1 MTDAL
6 AASTTPPAEILALL
20 SLLCPE
26 VVRDIEQNWDAPV
39 SEYARHLWR
48 PVARPASGPAIAA
61 RSILREV
68 LHDRLGTLMQPEEA
82 RKAIEEF
89 EQRPVIQS
97 GLHCLLLMDRITFDA
112 LLLAW
117 LGAVENG
124 LSAFVGFVGTTMT
137 METTGREGP
146 GWLDV
151 GGDKVNLF
159 GMGRHK
165 LCRKSVCAAGPV
177 SLNRSALEAAGDE
190 IDASRWLGRLL
201 GSAEKKFPTAADAL
215 TSLNEDLVAEWD
227 RSATARP
234 VFIDDRLAA
243 VALARHLEDD
253 GSILTKLL
261 TDPQRRQRLD
271 HALEEAASGPFGRF
285 LPNAT
290 DYFWGI
296 REERV
301 RKLVVENGRLIEPER
316 PNGVLV
322 PLEREPLRQALL
334 DGVLLPNLFLMFLVL
349 AIVPRV
355 RVLGGLRQV
364 GYVALFHS
372 ILLAALDENVPE
384 ERNLAKELQVRENAW
399 GMRVIDEQISVREQL
414 AGLPAGE
421 LFPELLR
428 QYRSRTFA
436 EVTDNLKLVR
446 ENARW
451 RKLARSKAAGEF

>member
-6 AASTTPPAEILALL
+6 AASTTPPAEILAVL

-26 VVRDIEQNWDAPV
+26 VVRDIEQNWNKPV

-48 PVARPASGPAIAA
+48 PVAQPASTPAIAA
-61 RSILREV
+61 RSILCEV
-68 LHDRLGTLMQPEEA
+68 LQDRLGALMHPEKA

-89 EQRPVIQS
+89 ERRPVIQS

-117 LGAVENG
+117 LGASESG
-124 LSAFVGFVGTTMT
+124 LSAFFGFVGTTMT
-137 METTGREGP
+137 METIGREGP

-151 GGDKVNLF
+151 GGDKINLF

-177 SLNRSALEAAGDE
+177 SLNRRALEATGDE
-190 IDASRWLGRLL
+190 TDASRWLGTLL
-201 GSAEKKFPTAADAL
+201 ASADRKFPTAADAL
-215 TSLNEDLVAEWD
+215 TTLNENLVADWD
-227 RSATARP
+227 RSGATRP

-253 GSILTKLL
+253 DSILTKLL
-261 TDPQRRQRLD
+261 TNPQRRQRLD
-271 HALEEAASGPFGRF
+271 HALQEASSGPFGRF

-290 DYFWGI
+290 DYFWGV

-301 RKLVVENGRLIEPER
+301 RKLVIENGSLIEQER
-316 PNGVLV
+316 PRGVSV
-322 PLEREPLRQALL
+322 PLEREHLRRALL

-349 AIVPRV
+349 AILPRV

-372 ILLAALDENVPE
+372 ILLDALDENSPE
-384 ERNLAKELQVRENAW
+384 ERDLAAELQVRENAW

-414 AGLPAGE
+414 ASLPAGE
-421 LFPELLR
+421 LFPNLLR

-451 RKLARSKAAGEF
+451 RKLARSVATGL